1 MTCTYYMHM
10 CYSVHCSDL
19 QDLDWRFDY
28 EDVDLSYIYLQVAQ
42 VSGLV
47 SLKQSEIWSAINIQI
62 TCILVIY

>member
-47 SLKQSEIWSAINIQI
+47 SLKQSEI
-62 TCILVIY
+62 